1 MRECCLY
8 KIHLCEKIP
17 FFKDNF
23 NMILSLRLMD
33 LNLLC
38 LGSTE
43 EIWTSQWV
51 ASRLGG
57 AADRNGV
64 FLGGTLLE
72 EPRKTTLEELR
83 KTKLQKRR
91 KGQGRGCTGEGMGGG
106 DQELSK
112 QQGIWSRLGRV
123 LAGAGAHTEGVPMCS
138 WESVR
143 GSERML
149 TIYSWTGQMCTYTF

>member
-1 MRECCLY
+1 
-8 KIHLCEKIP
+8 
-17 FFKDNF
+17 
-23 NMILSLRLMD
+23 MILSLRLMD

-51 ASRLGG
+51 ASRLGR

-91 KGQGRGCTGEGMGGG
+91 KGQGRGCTGEGVGGG

-123 LAGAGAHTEGVPMCS
+123 LQEQVLTQKEYPCAPGNLWGGVKGCSPSIVGQVKCVLTLFKKYNSGPMTY
-138 WESVR
+138 SV
-143 GSERML
+143 
-149 TIYSWTGQMCTYTF
+149 